1 MTDELYFY
9 LVPLV
14 MAAVSYPLRF
24 LPATVIS
31 KVRFGRYMRRV
42 LYLIPYTALTA
53 LVFPGIFYS
62 VGDHYY
68 VATAGTVCAL
78 VTSILRLPLSVTV
91 VLSVATVFVMLL
103 L

>member
-1 MTDELYFY
+1 MDSELYFY

-14 MAAVSYPLRF
+14 MALVSYPLRF

-62 VGDHYY
+62 VGEHYY
-68 VATAGTVCAL
+68 AAAAGTLCAL
-78 VTSILRLPLSVTV
+78 VTSYFRLPLSVTV
-91 VLSVATVFVMLL
+91 VVSVALVFALL
-103 L
+103 VI